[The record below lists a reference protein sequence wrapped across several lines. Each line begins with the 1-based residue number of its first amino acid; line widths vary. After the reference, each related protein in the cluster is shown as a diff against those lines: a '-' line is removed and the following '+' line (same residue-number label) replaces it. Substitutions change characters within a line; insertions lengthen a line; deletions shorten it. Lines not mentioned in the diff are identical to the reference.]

1 MQARS
6 KPAFDGRVV
15 IAGFGSVAQG
25 LVPGLFQALG
35 LQPRQVHALSPR
47 GDRHGVGARL
57 GITVQACRLTRDN
70 YEAVLRPLLREGDFL
85 LNLAVDVNSLALI
98 RLCRELGALY
108 LDADNQP
115 WPGEDDASRPPAERT
130 NYRLREDVLDF
141 RRQHPGGPT
150 ACITQGA
157 NPGLVNS
164 MLKVALLEMA
174 KATGLPAEVPQDGP
188 GWGAL
193 ARALGIKV
201 IHCAER
207 DSQLTPQ
214 RRRHGEFVN
223 TWSVEAFVGE
233 GLQPSELGW
242 GTHERHWPVDAH
254 RHGHGSDAAIFLDR
268 PGMGTR
274 VRSWTPL
281 EGPYHGFLV
290 THAESIS
297 IADYLTVREAGQV
310 VYRPTVHYAYHP
322 CEDAVASIHEL
333 AGRHWRLQ
341 EGKRIL
347 RDEISEG
354 RDELGMLL
362 MGNARGVYW
371 YGSRLSVDE
380 ARALL
385 PFNNATSLQVV
396 AGIVGA
402 MQWALRNP
410 RRGVVEPDEIDHRV
424 VMETARPWL
433 GEVVGAWDDWT
444 PLKDRSALFPEPKDP
459 EDPWQFLNF
468 RVT

>member
-1 MQARS
+1 MQARR
-6 KPAFDGRVV
+6 KAAFDGRVV

-35 LQPRQVHALSPR
+35 LEPRQVHVLTPR
-47 GDRHGVGARL
+47 GDRHGVGAQL
-57 GITVQACRLTRDN
+57 GITVQASRLTPDN

-85 LNLAVDVNSLALI
+85 LNLAVDVSSLALI
-98 RLCRELGALY
+98 RLCRELGVLY

-130 NYRLREDVLDF
+130 NYRLREDVLAF
-141 RRQHPGGPT
+141 RRQNPGGPT

-164 MLKVALLEMA
+164 LLKVALLEMA
-174 KATGLPAEVPQDGP
+174 KATGLPTEVPQDGP

-214 RRRHGEFVN
+214 RRRRGEFVN

-242 GTHERHWPVDAH
+242 GTHERHWPEDAR
-254 RHGHGSDAAIFLDR
+254 RHGYGSDAAIFLDR

-281 EGPYHGFLV
+281 QGPYHGFLV
-290 THAESIS
+290 THAESLS
-297 IADYLTVREAGQV
+297 IADYLTVREGGEVA
-310 VYRPTVHYAYHP
+310 YRPTVHYAYHP

-347 RDEISEG
+347 CDEIGEG

-362 MGNARGVYW
+362 MGNPRGVYW

-433 GEVVGAWDDWT
+433 GEVAGTWADWT
-444 PLKDRSALFPEPKDP
+444 PLKDRSPLFPEPQDP